1 MRRGI
6 AALIEYL
13 IIELPRNRPQSLERL
28 QSAGDARRGR
38 GHPFALTFLN
48 SWYDHDES
56 HTGRGVVAARRGV
69 AIGEVF
75 LAREEEEVEGN
86 EADTHP

>member
-1 MRRGI
+1 MPG
-6 AALIEYL
+6 AGAGAL
-13 IIELPRNRPQSLERL
+13 
-28 QSAGDARRGR
+28 
-38 GHPFALTFLN
+38 FALTFLN

-75 LAREEEEVEGN
+75 LAREE
-86 EADTHP
+86 